1 MEISVVIPT
10 RNRPSKLFKCLEAL
24 ERARAHINFT
34 VFVCDSS
41 TDEETFQKVVE
52 VCSSFEFVKVF
63 KHDGKNVA
71 AARNT
76 CAKVATGD
84 VIVNVDDDIYVEP
97 ESILKLYNKYISE
110 GGWRVVAGSVAWSN
124 DWSTPVIMRPI
135 GYARKVK
142 PGEKPS
148 FIIGA
153 FFIYPKALAHS
164 LPWNERVRTSDD
176 RFMGALWRSKG
187 IQMLFEPDARA
198 FHDHQHTSYGA
209 EHYESH
215 IYVNM
220 FDAVVSNFNFLR
232 ILSYQFLG
240 FLAGIKQYRKN
251 LNEIGIF
258 IRAWIRGN
266 YKFIKDLKFLYDYK
280 KLAIKND
287 VHLQ

>member
-10 RNRPSKLFKCLEAL
+10 RNRPSKLQKCLEAL
-24 ERARAHINFT
+24 EKAREFINFT

-41 TDEETFQKVVE
+41 TDDETYQKVVD
-52 VCSSFEFVKVF
+52 VCGSFDFVKVF
-63 KHDGKNVA
+63 RHEGKNVA

-97 ESILKLYNKYISE
+97 QSILKLYNKYISE
-110 GGWRVVAGSVAWSN
+110 RGWRVVAGSVAWSN

-135 GYARKVK
+135 GYARKIK

-153 FFIYPKALAHS
+153 FFIYSKDLANS

-198 FHDHQHTSYGA
+198 FHDHQHTSYEA

-220 FDAVVSNFNFLR
+220 FDAIISNFNFSR
-232 ILSYQFLG
+232 ILSYQVLG
-240 FLAGIKQYRKN
+240 FLAGVKQYRRN
-251 LNEIGIF
+251 LGDMGKF
-258 IRAWIRGN
+258 VRSWFKGN
-266 YKFIKDLKFLYDYK
+266 YKFIKDLKYLYGYK
-280 KLAIKND
+280 KLELENN
-287 VHLQ
+287 VHY